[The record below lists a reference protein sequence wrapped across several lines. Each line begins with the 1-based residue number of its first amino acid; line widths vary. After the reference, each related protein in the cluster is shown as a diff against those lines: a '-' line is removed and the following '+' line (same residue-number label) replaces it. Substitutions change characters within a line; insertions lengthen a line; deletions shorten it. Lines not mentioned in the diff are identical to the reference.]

1 LIEAFKPKDIWPCT
15 VDKANWSAAQSMS
28 FLFGHLYDTPCK
40 FTHDQEMFGKKGGA
54 ASAVPESASGT
65 PETHVKRPA
74 STNDLVGSNGPTLKP
89 GRAFPLASDTFSREQ
104 DGSHNAEA
112 SQTDSAQ
119 LVAPPQ
125 SDHRTDVSP
134 AVAVVNEAT
143 RKRRRSDDH
152 APISRTPS
160 VVPPD
165 DGAGSISNHSFSGSR
180 ATHDATHAG
189 LSALSTA
196 EYSEAWKQQAFEA
209 ALGTSSTD
217 WNDITLVSVSGHQE
231 REQEL

>member
-28 FLFGHLYDTPCK
+28 FLFGHLYEMPCK
-40 FTHDQEMFGKKGGA
+40 FTHDQEMFRKTGGA
-54 ASAVPESASGT
+54 VAVVPESGSGT
-65 PETHVKRPA
+65 PENHVKRHAGMDESTKGNRSTSNSERAHA
-74 STNDLVGSNGPTLKP
+74 SLTHSFLRGQDGARNAAT
-89 GRAFPLASDTFSREQ
+89 SDT
-104 DGSHNAEA
+104 GS
-112 SQTDSAQ
+112 SQLMA
-119 LVAPPQ
+119 LPQ
-125 SDHRTDVSP
+125 EDTRGNVSSTIT
-134 AVAVVNEAT
+134 VVNETT

-152 APISRTPS
+152 ATKSRTPPTAS
-160 VVPPD
+160 A
-165 DGAGSISNHSFSGSR
+165 DGETGDFTACPSSGTR
-180 ATHDATHAG
+180 VMPEATHTTP
-189 LSALSTA
+189 STLTTD